1 VVGRQKELDKHA
13 EKSVSEGARED
24 KKTDV
29 DPIHSDW
36 MVTSEGI
43 LTGRPGDH
51 MKIRGGF
58 GGGFRR

>member
-1 VVGRQKELDKHA
+1 MPKRASPK
-13 EKSVSEGARED
+13 GARED